1 MLAVNI
7 RGMRHTLQEKEFQIY
22 ALSQYGN
29 LLFAYSPKLPVL
41 SEQCLRIL
49 PISIQ
54 YTNIKKY
61 CLQRLNLG
69 DLTVKVR

>member
-1 MLAVNI
+1 MQAANI
-7 RGMRHTLQEKEFQIY
+7 QEMRQAIQEKEFQIY
-22 ALSQYGN
+22 ALSEYGN

-49 PISIQ
+49 PLSIQ

-61 CLQRLNLG
+61 CFQRLNLG
-69 DLTVKVR
+69 DLTVKAK